1 MFVDVI
7 NVEKKIKK
15 LKMEKMEIGVG
26 EGEKI

>member
-7 NVEKKIKK
+7 NVEKKIKN
-15 LKMEKMEIGVG
+15 LNMEKMEIGVG